1 MWGKES
7 EKVRR
12 IRQENEE
19 MGIRSDYLKYEGVSG
34 SLTMFALGVIIGLA
48 IVIAVVL

>member
-19 MGIRSDYLKYEGVSG
+19 MGIRSDYQQYEAVSG
-34 SLTMFALGVIIGLA
+34 ILTMFALGVIIGLA
-48 IVIAVVL
+48 IVIAAVL